1 MSINFKENVGFEWV
15 DDRGN
20 SILLKYEFPEPKFKI
35 SPTDNIV
42 FKLWA
47 NQHAESQI
55 YPVTFDGGCT
65 CGWLLTVSAIESTQI
80 PEQYRDD
87 ENFRVAAWAVARY
100 LVEQNKVMLEAVAT
114 EKNKYEFSLA
124 DCIDQELSLLTIYRP
139 MAPAK
144 IVVNPNLLIP
154 KLLTLG
160 LIPYLGEFSKKIL
173 RPAFSNE
180 ARVVNINTNIPEHGF
195 QPFYND
201 LLTRYIPSVDD
212 TAFKFYLYYQI
223 IETMMEDVLIDS
235 AKVVLQD
242 LTSAQGNVVAI
253 RDSLEKYQKISSE
266 SARIKKIFSVLGME
280 QCANL
285 LESCVSF
292 LESVDSEFNRA
303 NHINEGAAFFVY
315 KVRNQLIHNFR
326 RAGSNHVQLEQIN
339 SDLEDLIPR
348 LIYEFGSSRQEEA
361 VKLSVE

>member
-1 MSINFKENVGFEWV
+1 MSINFRANVGFEWV

-20 SILLKYEFPEPKFKI
+20 SILLKYEFPDPQFKI
-35 SPTDNIV
+35 SPSDNII

-55 YPVTFDGGCT
+55 YPVTFDGGST
-65 CGWLLTVSAIESTQI
+65 CGWLLTASAIESAQI
-80 PEQYRDD
+80 PEQYRNDR
-87 ENFRVAAWAVARY
+87 NFRIAAWAVARY
-100 LVEQNKVMLEAVAT
+100 LAEQNKVMFEAIAAG
-114 EKNKYEFSLA
+114 ENRYEFRLA
-124 DCIDQELSLLTIYRP
+124 DCIDQELSLLTLYRP

-144 IVVNPNLLIP
+144 IVANAALLIP

-173 RPAFSNE
+173 RPAFSND
-180 ARVVNINTNIPEHGF
+180 ARVLNINTNIPEHGF
-195 QPFYND
+195 QTFYND

-212 TAFKFYLYYQI
+212 AAFKFYLYYQI
-223 IETMMEDVLIDS
+223 IETMMEDVLVDS

-266 SARIKKIFSVLGME
+266 SARIKKIFSVLGAE
-280 QCANL
+280 ECANL
-285 LESCVSF
+285 LESCANF
-292 LESVDSEFNRA
+292 LESVDSEFKRA
-303 NHINEGAAFFVY
+303 NHVNEGAAFFIY

-326 RAGSNHVQLEQIN
+326 RAGSNNLQLEQIN
-339 SDLEDLIPR
+339 FDLEDLIPR
-348 LIYEFGSSRQEEA
+348 LIYEFGSSRQA
-361 VKLSVE
+361 GTV